1 VDWPLLSHYDGT
13 DTISEYVNVN
23 HRKPRFLLI
32 KVRTQIFEASL
43 IKTEIGAGVGIPRNA
58 LRILKLFGYSRD
70 NLKAVDFDGV
80 RSLAYIAGS

>member
-1 VDWPLLSHYDGT
+1 VDWPLLSHCDGT
-13 DTISEYVNVN
+13 DTISEYVN
-23 HRKPRFLLI
+23 HRKPRFLI
-32 KVRTQIFEASL
+32 EVRTQIFEASQ

-58 LRILKLFGYSRD
+58 LHILKLFGYSRD